1 MSAAVAL
8 AKATLPQR
16 AVDSQTLRAATA
28 IRAIRAIREGVKIR
42 GLT

>member
-28 IRAIRAIREGVKIR
+28 IRAIREGVKIR